1 MSVSQVFSDI
11 INRVC
16 GWHIKKT
23 LISSNKY
30 YAIIFPF
37 FGVNFTFKINFSENT
52 TAKKSK

>member
-11 INRVC
+11 INRAC
-16 GWHIKKT
+16 GSHIKKT

-37 FGVNFTFKINFSENT
+37 FGVNFTFKITFSENT
-52 TAKKSK
+52 TAKKK